1 MVKTTNLNWFAG
13 FFPSTAGWRRISSS
27 MELILAIEV
36 VQPLLSPQRGNASAP
51 LNGTAAPKKI
61 RFEACPAQTTV
72 QASQYNAV
80 R

>member
-1 MVKTTNLNWFAG
+1 
-13 FFPSTAGWRRISSS
+13 